1 MDKTLWRSACEEF
14 LEIAELPPDQRGS
27 YLGCLEPAL
36 RRGVESLLAAD
47 AEAERFL
54 EEPACPR
61 HVTESLKA
69 AARAAP
75 ELRLG
80 PYHLERELS
89 ESRMSRVFLAR
100 RDDGE
105 YEKEVAVKVI
115 SYEAASDELLD
126 RFRQERQILATLDHP
141 NIARLLDG
149 GTTEDGLPYLV
160 MEYVEGTPID
170 QYCDRRRLSVRQRIE
185 LVLEACSAVEYA
197 HERGVVHRDLKATNI
212 LVTRSGTPKLIDFGI
227 AKLQQPA
234 GEIEGEGT
242 SPSARPMT
250 PFYASP
256 EQIAGGPITPATDI
270 YSLGVLLFK
279 LLVGRF
285 PYRFPERTG
294 EAVREAV
301 LHQPVWDLVTAL
313 IDDGLSQ
320 SEPVVSIEGL
330 SRDRGTTPAA
340 LRRAVAGELQ
350 DIVRM
355 TLEKEPGRRYRRVS
369 DLADDLARYLGG
381 RPVAAKG
388 TNALYRSRKF
398 VTRNWQR
405 IGIAMLLAWAVIALG
420 GFSIRSQQ
428 LAEERDRLATQREEA
443 EEVVVFLESIFKLP
457 RGQRGK
463 GATIKANQLLDLSAR
478 RVVRRVDHDPEVKQ
492 RLLHSIG
499 GMYADLGLHQ
509 EADQFMRAAGW
520 RLASD
525 DETVAPPDDGGRS
538 GTRPPSFPT
547 SVTPVGTATAPLLT
561 VSGSCPGQLQIKVE
575 GATPGGSVVIAGSRS
590 LGEDLMEK
598 GPCRGT
604 TVGVAEKRIAGFTVA
619 DAGGT
624 ALLKRWTPQG
634 QCSAYLQPVDFT
646 TCKAGGVVQVVLAE
660 AE

>member
-1 MDKTLWRSACEEF
+1 MDKTLWRNACEEF
-14 LEIAELPPDQRGS
+14 LEIADLPVDQRGS

-36 RRGVESLLAAD
+36 RRGVESLLTAD

-89 ESRMSRVFLAR
+89 VSRMSRVFLAR

-115 SYEAASDELLD
+115 SYEAASDELLE

-149 GTTEDGLPYLV
+149 GTTDDGLPYLV

-170 QYCDRRRLSVRQRIE
+170 QYCDARRLSVRQRIE
-185 LVLEACSAVEYA
+185 LVLEVCSAVEYA
-197 HERGVVHRDLKATNI
+197 HDRGVVHRDLKATNI

-227 AKLQQPA
+227 AKIQQPTGRA
-234 GEIEGEGT
+234 GEET
-242 SPSARPMT
+242 SPGTRPMT
-250 PFYASP
+250 PYYASP
-256 EQIAGGPITPATDI
+256 EQIAGGAITPATDI
-270 YSLGVLLFK
+270 YSMGVLLFK

-285 PYRFPERTG
+285 PYRFAERSA
-294 EAVREAV
+294 EVVRKAV
-301 LHQPVWDLVTAL
+301 LHQPASGLVTAL
-313 IDDGLSQ
+313 LDDEVSE
-320 SEPVVSIEGL
+320 SEPVVSVEGR

-369 DLADDLARYLGG
+369 DLADDLGRHLGG

-388 TNALYRSRKF
+388 TNVFYRSRKF
-398 VTRNWQR
+398 VSRNWQR
-405 IGIAMLLAWAVIALG
+405 IGIAVLLAWAVIALG

-428 LAEERDRLATQREEA
+428 LAEERDRLASQREEA
-443 EEVVVFLESIFKLP
+443 EEVVAFLESIFQLP
-457 RGQRGK
+457 RGQRGR

-492 RLLHSIG
+492 RLLNSIG

-520 RLASD
+520 RLTSV
-525 DETVAPPDDGGRS
+525 DEAAAPAGGEHRPS
-538 GTRPPSFPT
+538 SRPPSFPS
-547 SVTPVGTATAPLLT
+547 SVEPVGTSTAPYLT
-561 VSGSCPGQLQIKVE
+561 VSGSCPGQLEVKVE

-598 GPCRGT
+598 GPCKGT
-604 TVGVAEKRIAGFTVA
+604 TVGVADKRIAAFTVA

-624 ALLKRWTPQG
+624 AIMKRWTPKG
-634 QCSAYLQPVDFT
+634 QCRAYLQPVDYT
-646 TCKAGGVVQVVLAE
+646 TCKAGGVVQVVLEGAE
-660 AE
+660 